1 MHTNP
6 IKVPEKGT
14 YKWQL
19 FKQWTEELRD
29 THADHVAYIAL
40 HLAGVL
46 DPCRNKL
53 NTLLQHHRQQQRDQ
67 GRGERHQR
75 AIQRLQNTMTG
86 AAMSYEASFQRH

>member
-1 MHTNP
+1 MHKDP

-19 FKQWTEELRD
+19 FKEWTDEFRQ

-46 DPCRNKL
+46 DPCRSKL
-53 NTLLQHHRQQQRDQ
+53 NTLIQQHRQQQRDEA
-67 GRGERHQR
+67 RGERHRR
-75 AIQRLQNTMTG
+75 AIARLQNTMTG
-86 AAMSYEASFQRH
+86 AAISYETSFRSH